1 MKYWVN
7 KDDVKENCVLFDIV
21 GARVAKYVN
30 DEVNAAWLELLDRL
44 IDSAKDEG
52 FITLYELELLRKEY
66 E

>member
-30 DEVNAAWLELLDRL
+30 DEVNAAWLQLLDRL

-52 FITLYELELLRKEY
+52 FMTLYELELLRKEY

>member
-30 DEVNAAWLELLDRL
+30 DEVNAAWQQLLDSL
-44 IDSAKDEG
+44 IDMSEYEG
-52 FITLYELELLRKEY
+52 FITQNELKRMRKEY